1 MKIFQRRWLLVL
13 AVLMAASLISCQTT
27 SVGPPSGQTPVEAP
41 PPIKTPAEA
50 PTLAQAPTEKPT
62 PVEAPAEELPP
73 VEPYQ
78 DLSSLIYSDPSQVDN
93 TNLPI
98 TPVEKLGIT
107 GNAPHV
113 DISTYRLSVDG
124 LVETPL
130 SLTYDAIL
138 AYPTYTEVVLL
149 ICPGVFAD
157 NAEWTGVP
165 VSTIL
170 EEANIKPEA
179 SEVTF
184 YAIDGYR
191 VVKPLEV
198 VQQEGV
204 FLAHTV
210 NGEILPAE
218 HGYPLRLVVK
228 GEYGSNWIK
237 WVERIEVT

>member
-1 MKIFQRRWLLVL
+1 M
-13 AVLMAASLISCQTT
+13 
-27 SVGPPSGQTPVEAP
+27 
-41 PPIKTPAEA
+41 
-50 PTLAQAPTEKPT
+50 
-62 PVEAPAEELPP
+62 
-73 VEPYQ
+73 
-78 DLSSLIYSDPSQVDN
+78 
-93 TNLPI
+93 
-98 TPVEKLGIT
+98 
-107 GNAPHV
+107 
-113 DISTYRLSVDG
+113 
-124 LVETPL
+124 ETPL

-237 WVERIEVT
+237 WLERIEVT